1 MKIAAIDIGTNSTR
15 LLISL
20 AEKSSDS
27 KIRFVPI
34 LRAMKITRLGSGL
47 EQSGKISATNADL
60 TIEVLKQ
67 YQRLLKSHNVSK
79 YRAVGTKVLR
89 QAENSGEFINRV
101 SLETGLD
108 VEIIS
113 GILEAGLS
121 FSGAVKGFES
131 DKTLWKAKKILSRCG
146 KSKNILVV
154 DIGGGSTEF
163 ILGSAEEGT
172 INYLN
177 SVDIGSVILSEKFLP
192 GALPDEKSVTD
203 LLQFV
208 EDKVKNTVEE
218 IAQTGFVFM
227 AGLAGTVSSLSAVDL
242 EIGEYDRE
250 KIHGHILYRDRVIAI
265 FKRFCSVDLK
275 TRKKIKGLEPARA
288 DIIIGGTAI
297 LIKIL
302 EMLGLESLIVSEND
316 ILDGIVYSLMP
327 RSGIDL
333 F

>member
-15 LLISL
+15 LLISV
-20 AEKSSDS
+20 AERSSEN

-34 LRAMKITRLGSGL
+34 LRAMKITRLGRNLG
-47 EQSGKISATNADL
+47 QSGEISTANANL

-89 QAENSGEFINRV
+89 QAENSFEFINRV
-101 SLETGLD
+101 FLEIGLD
-108 VEIIS
+108 VEVIS
-113 GILEAGLS
+113 GSLEAELS
-121 FSGAVKGFES
+121 FSGAIRGLES
-131 DKTLWKAKKILSRCG
+131 DKTLWKAKKVLSRCG

-177 SVDIGSVILSEKFLP
+177 SVDIGSVILSEKFLS
-192 GALPDEKSVTD
+192 GAVPDDKSVTD
-203 LLQFV
+203 LLLYV
-208 EDKVKNTVEE
+208 ENKVKNTIEE
-218 IAQTGFVFM
+218 ISQTGFAFM
-227 AGLAGTVSSLSAVDL
+227 AGLAGTITSLSAVDL
-242 EIGEYDRE
+242 AIGEYDRE
-250 KIHGHILYRDRVIAI
+250 KIHGHILYRDRVTDI

-275 TRKKIKGLEPARA
+275 NRKKIKGLEPARA

-316 ILDGIVYSLMP
+316 ILDGILYSML
-327 RSGIDL
+327 S
-333 F
+333 